1 MPDPVSLML
10 LVCLRAVLRIKASYD
25 HTHNPTVH
33 AFFHV
38 PHPSQALTRSVVR
51 LNSYFERMNTNLS
64 PDAAVD
70 RLRRCREE
78 ERADECKRNLMGR
91 FSEAVEFSV
100 RDIRFIQRKILLGS
114 LETSTRA

>member
-1 MPDPVSLML
+1 
-10 LVCLRAVLRIKASYD
+10 
-25 HTHNPTVH
+25 
-33 AFFHV
+33 
-38 PHPSQALTRSVVR
+38 
-51 LNSYFERMNTNLS
+51 MNTNLS

-114 LETSTRA
+114 LETSTRDRAWLGAARASLVHTHTHTHTSSAPIVHTTAAYPRQRRRRRRRRGRRRKVYSRLTQ